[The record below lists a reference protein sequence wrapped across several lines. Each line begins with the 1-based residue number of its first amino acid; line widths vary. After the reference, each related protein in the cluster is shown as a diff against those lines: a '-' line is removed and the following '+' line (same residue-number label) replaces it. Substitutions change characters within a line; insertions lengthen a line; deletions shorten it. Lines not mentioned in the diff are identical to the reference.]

1 MSAASG
7 GYNRD
12 MAHRTHRSEQGFFA
26 EHSLS
31 LVVGG
36 VLSLWFVLYLRADP
50 LTHLGAFYGNAIAD
64 WTGMLLIV
72 LVTKYFFE
80 QGSKESRRPPK
91 EPAGIRRLLVDHSL
105 TIFLVATGVAW
116 AVVYARIDANGKA
129 GQVIGNIVSEWT
141 QVLGLVLITKYARE
155 TGSKESA

>member
-1 MSAASG
+1 MPHPTRRSG
-7 GYNRD
+7 
-12 MAHRTHRSEQGFFA
+12 QGFLQQ
-26 EHSLS
+26 HSLS
-31 LVVGG
+31 LIVGG
-36 VLSLWFVLYLRADP
+36 VLALWFVLYVRADP

-64 WTGMLLIV
+64 WTGTLLIV

-91 EPAGIRRLLVDHSL
+91 ERSRVLRLLVSHSL
-105 TIFLVATGVAW
+105 TIFLVATGAAW
-116 AVVYARIDANGKA
+116 AVVYARTDANGKA

-155 TGSKESA
+155 RGSKESA